1 MSNLLKGK
9 GNYTKIQ
16 NQMIIWAAKRVL
28 EEAGD
33 SEKIEMFKGFCET
46 KIDPELKMVDFIF
59 DDLNYCYLPGRRSG
73 AESYDGP
80 NFLKLFYWEVDYKG
94 VRRRAESLISQK
106 NACLDLFL
114 KIAIEEKDHIKIS
127 NMLFLKGPDVSLD
140 LEKAVW

>member
-1 MSNLLKGK
+1 LSTLKGV
-9 GNYTKIQ
+9 T
-16 NQMIIWAAKRVL
+16 L
-28 EEAGD
+28 
-33 SEKIEMFKGFCET
+33 F
-46 KIDPELKMVDFIF
+46 DFIF

>member
-46 KIDPELKMVDFIF
+46 KIDPELKMVDFKRVTHYSVGIF
-59 DDLNYCYLPGRRSG
+59 GTIFING
-73 AESYDGP
+73 
-80 NFLKLFYWEVDYKG
+80 F
-94 VRRRAESLISQK
+94 
-106 NACLDLFL
+106 
-114 KIAIEEKDHIKIS
+114 
-127 NMLFLKGPDVSLD
+127 VSLG
-140 LEKAVW
+140 